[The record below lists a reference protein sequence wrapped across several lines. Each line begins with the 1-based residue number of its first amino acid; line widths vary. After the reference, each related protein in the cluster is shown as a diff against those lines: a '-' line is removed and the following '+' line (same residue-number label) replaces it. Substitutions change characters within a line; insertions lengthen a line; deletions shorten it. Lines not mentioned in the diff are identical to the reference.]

1 MSTFDERY
9 GPWAVVAGASVGI
22 GAEFCRQIAA
32 EGVNVVLVSR
42 RADMLDALASEL
54 TADQGI
60 ATRVAVVDL
69 AAPGAESE
77 LFAATDGLE
86 VGLFVYN
93 AGADTLN
100 TYFLDAPVEEWHAM
114 VRRNCV
120 VPLRASHRY
129 GTEMVARG
137 RGGILLV
144 TSGAAWAG
152 GGRITTY
159 GGTKAFDLVF
169 GEGLWAELR
178 HDGIDV
184 LSLVV
189 GVTDTPSLRAS
200 LSRFGVTVDDVSR
213 TSEVADPADV
223 ARAGLTHL
231 ADGPTW
237 QVGVRDGAGPSLL
250 GSLPR
255 RAAVEYIT
263 QGHDLLFGVDRS

>member
-1 MSTFDERY
+1 MSEFAEKY

-42 RADMLDALASEL
+42 RADKLDALAEEL
-54 TADQGI
+54 RGEHGVE
-60 ATRVAVVDL
+60 TRVAAADL

-77 LFAATDGLE
+77 LFAATAGLE
-86 VGLFVYN
+86 IGLFVYN

-100 TYFLDAPVEEWHAM
+100 TYFLNVPAEEWHAM

-120 VPLRASHRY
+120 VPLLASHHY
-129 GTEMVARG
+129 GAEMVARKK
-137 RGGILLV
+137 GGILLV

-152 GGRITTY
+152 GGRLTTY

-169 GEGLWAELR
+169 AEGLWAELR
-178 HDGIDV
+178 RDDVDV

-189 GVTDTPSLRAS
+189 GATDTPSLRAS
-200 LSRFGVTVDDVSR
+200 LEKFGVSIDDLSQMAG
-213 TSEVADPADV
+213 VADSADV
-223 ARAGLTHL
+223 AREGLSHL
-231 ADGPTW
+231 SDGPTW
-237 QVGVRDGAGPSLL
+237 QVGVEDGAGPSLL

-255 RAAVEYIT
+255 RQAVELIT
-263 QGHDLLFGVDRS
+263 QGHDMLFGDA

>member
-1 MSTFDERY
+1 MSEFADRY

-42 RADMLDALASEL
+42 RVEALETLATEL
-54 TADQGI
+54 RDEHRVE
-60 ATRVAVVDL
+60 TRVAGIDL
-69 AAPGAESE
+69 ATPGAEAE
-77 LFAATDGLE
+77 LFAATDGID
-86 VGLFVYN
+86 VGVFVYN
-93 AGADTLN
+93 AGADSLN
-100 TYFLDAPVEEWHAM
+100 TWFLDVPAEEWHAM

-120 VPLRASHRY
+120 VPLLASHHY
-129 GTEMVARG
+129 GAAMVARR

-152 GGRITTY
+152 GGRLTTY

-169 GEGLWAELR
+169 AEGLWAELR
-178 HDGIDV
+178 RDDVDV

-189 GVTDTPSLRAS
+189 GATDTPALRAS
-200 LSRFGVTVDDVSR
+200 LEKFGVSVDELAG
-213 TSEVADPADV
+213 TSGLADPADV
-223 ARAGLTHL
+223 AREGLARL

-237 QVGVRDGAGPSLL
+237 QVGVPDGAGPSLL

-255 RAAVEYIT
+255 RQAVELIT
-263 QGHDLLFGVDRS
+263 QGHDALFGD